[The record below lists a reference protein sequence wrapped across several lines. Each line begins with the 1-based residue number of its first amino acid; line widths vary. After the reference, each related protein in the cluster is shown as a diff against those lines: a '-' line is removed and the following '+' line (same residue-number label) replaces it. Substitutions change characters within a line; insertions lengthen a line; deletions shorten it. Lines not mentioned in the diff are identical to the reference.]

1 LYNRGKAVNL
11 ELERGDLQPDTGE
24 GMDKIKVL
32 IVDDNEVVREGLKSI
47 LEPQA
52 DIEVIGEA
60 TDGLEAVSK
69 AEKLVPDVILM
80 DAHMPG
86 MDGTEATR
94 RIKRSQPEVKILFLT
109 VYGDY
114 VGAALEAG
122 ASWYLTK
129 DCRRQDL
136 MEAIRVLARS
146 TRARADKAS

>member
-1 LYNRGKAVNL
+1 M
-11 ELERGDLQPDTGE
+11 E
-24 GMDKIKVL
+24 KIRL
-32 IVDDNEVVREGLKSI
+32 MIVDDNEVVREGLKSI
-47 LEPQA
+47 LEPQD
-52 DIEVIGEA
+52 DIDVIGEA
-60 TDGLEAVSK
+60 VNGLDAVVK
-69 AEKLVPDVILM
+69 AEKLHPDVILM

-94 RIKRSQPEVKILFLT
+94 RIKRDMPDVKILFLT

-114 VGAALEAG
+114 VGSALDAG

-146 TRARADKAS
+146 SRANVKQPK